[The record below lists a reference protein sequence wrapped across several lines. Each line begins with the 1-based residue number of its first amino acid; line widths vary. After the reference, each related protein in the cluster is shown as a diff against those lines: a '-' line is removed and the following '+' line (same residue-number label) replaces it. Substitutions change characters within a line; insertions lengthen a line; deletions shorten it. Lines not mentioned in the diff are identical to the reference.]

1 MLILPQRLMMIQTYL
16 SSMENTPHGYKDNG
30 EPDILITSG
39 SQKSYQR
46 FAIWMEKQR
55 ENARKEHEM
64 KHVTQEQIEF
74 FKNKQIY
81 K

>member
-1 MLILPQRLMMIQTYL
+1 
-16 SSMENTPHGYKDNG
+16 MENTPYGHKDNG

-55 ENARKEHEM
+55 ESARKEHEM
-64 KHVTQEQIEF
+64 KHVTQEQIDYF
-74 FKNKQIY
+74 RSKNLY
-81 K
+81 L

>member
-1 MLILPQRLMMIQTYL
+1 
-16 SSMENTPHGYKDNG
+16 MENVPHGFKDNG
-30 EPDILITSG
+30 EPEILITSG
-39 SQKSYQR
+39 SQKSYKR
-46 FAIWMEKQR
+46 FAKWKEKQR
-55 ENARKEHEM
+55 ESDRIEHEM